1 MQSLSPSEASIR
13 AVRRYYEQNTRL
25 FRAAGL
31 GNRSYAVH
39 RALWDASVTTF
50 DAALQRV
57 NALVLEEVQAFL
69 EASPPVRLHLI
80 DLGCGVGGTL
90 AYCARAL
97 PEARMAGVTLSM
109 TQARIARRIL
119 PRARAAVIIADFHDL
134 PCAPC
139 FHIAVAIEALAHS
152 HDPQRVWEQAHAA
165 LVPDGRL
172 IICDDVVVRAPSN
185 AAEERWLAAFREGW
199 RVPGVQPLDETIAA
213 ARRAGFALRTTR
225 DLTDALRL
233 HRLPRLLAGAAR
245 EGLRLVSSVHPL
257 AQSLAGSIALQE
269 CLARGIV
276 AYRLMIFEKHAR

>member
-69 EASPPVRLHLI
+69 EASPPVQLHLI
-80 DLGCGVGGTL
+80 DLGCGLGGTL

-119 PRARAAVIIADFHDL
+119 PRARAAVISADFHDL

-139 FHIAVAIEALAHS
+139 FHIAVAIEAFAHS
-152 HDPQRVWEQAHAA
+152 HDPQRVLEQAHTA
-165 LVPDGRL
+165 LVPGGRL
-172 IICDDVVVRAPSN
+172 IICDDVVARPPASEV
-185 AAEERWLAAFREGW
+185 EERWLAAFREGW

-225 DLTDALRL
+225 DLTGALRL
-233 HRLPRLLAGAAR
+233 HRLPPLVAGAAR
-245 EGLRLVSSVHPL
+245 EGLRLVSRVHPF
-257 AQSLAGSIALQE
+257 AQSISGSVALQE
-269 CLARGIV
+269 CLTRRIITYELLV
-276 AYRLMIFEKHAR
+276 FEKTA